1 MKAIVWDKGLRFVK
15 NYTIPEPKKGE
26 ALIKVMMAG
35 ICNTDLEIMKG
46 YMGFTG
52 IPGHEFVGV
61 VEEVTGDDRRLIK
74 RRVVGEINCGCGIC
88 PDYCLKGLE
97 NHCPD
102 RTTLGIAKKDGAFAE
117 YITLPEG
124 NLHEVPDNISDEE
137 AIFTEPLAAAFEITN
152 QIHVKPTDRILVIG
166 DGKLGL
172 LCALVLKLTGADVYL
187 AGRHE
192 AKLAIAKVQQ
202 ISTITLEKLIIEKVY
217 DIVVEATGRTAGLE
231 MALKLV
237 RPRGTIV
244 LKSTVAEERTT
255 NLTPVV
261 VDEIHLVGSRC
272 GPFKPAL
279 RAMSRGVIN
288 VKPLVSGIFPFSEA
302 PLAFEKAKERK
313 SLKIII
319 DFRQS

>member
-1 MKAIVWDKGLRFVK
+1 MKAIVWDKGLRFVED
-15 NYTIPEPKKGE
+15 YPPPEPKKGE
-26 ALIKVMMAG
+26 ALIRVIMAG

-52 IPGHEFVGV
+52 ILGHEFVGV
-61 VEEVTGDDRRLIK
+61 VEVVTGDNRCLIG
-74 RRVVGEINCGCGIC
+74 RRVVGEINCGCGMC
-88 PDYCLKGLE
+88 PAYCLKGLQ
-97 NHCPD
+97 NHCPG

-124 NLHEVPDNISDEE
+124 NLYEVPDNLSDEE
-137 AIFTEPLAAAFEITN
+137 AVFTEPLAAAFEITD
-152 QIHVKPTDRILVIG
+152 QIHVKPTDRVLVIG

-172 LCALVLKLTGADVYL
+172 LCALALKLTGADVSL
-187 AGRHE
+187 AGRHG
-192 AKLAIAKVQQ
+192 AKLEIAQDQQVTAI
-202 ISTITLEKLIIEKVY
+202 TIEELIIEKIY
-217 DIVVEATGRTAGLE
+217 DIVVEATGRPDGLAT
-231 MALKLV
+231 ALKLV

-244 LKSTVAEERTT
+244 LKSTVADERRI

-279 RAMSRGVIN
+279 RAMSKGGIN
-288 VKPLVSGIFPFSEA
+288 VKPLISGIFPFSEA
-302 PLAFEKAKERK
+302 PRAFEKARERE

-319 DFRQS
+319 DFR